1 MKDSFETK
9 QKNNDVKG
17 ISLISI
23 GILTIIV
30 AIAGATFAFFQVS
43 VSNTSTITGTSAYT
57 ATPFTL
63 NVSHS
68 TSGTA
73 GTKALIPQSDEY
85 IQSAVTA
92 GCVDANGNAVC
103 KVYTITIQ
111 NKTTTKYYVNGT
123 LSFATTPATTSTTGM
138 PNLKWALGTSA
149 TAGFPSTTS
158 GPFYSSFNTFT
169 TNTSATTQTTTLVNN
184 LALTSNATQSYYVVV
199 WISETGAAQTD
210 NGTFTGTV
218 TFNGFS
224 DSGNT
229 VSGVTSTIRS

>member
-1 MKDSFETK
+1 MENIENKK
-9 QKNNDVKG
+9 KNNDVKG

-23 GILTIIV
+23 GILTIVV

-43 VSNTSTITGTSAYT
+43 ISNNTAITGTSAYT
-57 ATPFTL
+57 ASPFTL
-63 NVSHS
+63 NVTHS

-92 GCVDANGNAVC
+92 GCVDANSNAIC

-123 LSFATTPATTSTTGM
+123 LTFATTPATTSTAGM
-138 PNLKWALGTSA
+138 PNLKWAMGTSA

-158 GPFYSSFNTFT
+158 GPFYSTFNTFT
-169 TNTSATTQTTTLVNN
+169 TNTSATTQTTTIVNN
-184 LALTSNATQSYYVVV
+184 LALTANATQTYYVVV
-199 WISETGAAQTD
+199 WISETGAAQSD

-229 VSGVTSTIRS
+229 ISGVTSTIRS